1 MSVTF
6 LPQRDRRFPS
16 LSVSQY
22 ALCSPVAPF
31 TLIHLS
37 PLTTT
42 HSLPQLARF
51 LLSILRG
58 NLRQMLLN
66 TLLGVMAV
74 IIDLAFVWATKTA
87 IDIATHQT
95 HPFPLTTAFL
105 LIFALMAVRIGLYVA
120 KSWFGVIFGVKA
132 SNTMRLNVFTT
143 LLHGDWTA
151 LRAYHSGDLMNR
163 LETDVDSV
171 VNFVTV
177 SIPSLVTTLVQFVG
191 AFIFLFCMSPALAC
205 VVVLVLPFFALASK
219 LFVRKLRHLTH
230 DVRESDSRIQSL
242 LQECLQHAM
251 VVKTL
256 LRMDFFA
263 SRLRSEQQEL
273 HSKIIRRGRF
283 SITSGSVT
291 MLGFAVGYLMAFIW
305 GTINL
310 ERGAITYGAM
320 LAFIQLVSK
329 IQTPVQ
335 DLTKFVPLFIR
346 TATSTDRLM
355 DITLIPA
362 EDFTAPPRPQGQLGI
377 ELRNVSFTYTE
388 GSRQVIDHFTYS
400 FPGGRATAIVGE
412 TGAGKTTLIKL
423 LFSLIRPQEG
433 DVVLTSSTGTRL
445 PVTPAMRA
453 WMSYV
458 PQGNTLFS
466 GTIRSNLLLGRPDA
480 TEADMLQALDTAEAS
495 FVKEK
500 PLGLDTPCGET
511 GDGLSEGQAQRIAIA
526 RALLARSPILVL
538 DEATSAL
545 DTDTEHRVLTNIMQT
560 LRDTTIIFITHR
572 PEVLNHMD
580 QTLHLKRTGSKS

>member
-1 MSVTF
+1 
-6 LPQRDRRFPS
+6 
-16 LSVSQY
+16 
-22 ALCSPVAPF
+22 
-31 TLIHLS
+31 
-37 PLTTT
+37 
-42 HSLPQLARF
+42 
-51 LLSILRG
+51 
-58 NLRQMLLN
+58 MLLN
-66 TLLGVMAV
+66 TLLGIMAV
-74 IIDLAFVWATKTA
+74 LTDLAFVWATKTA
-87 IDIATHQT
+87 IDIATHQAR
-95 HPFPLTTAFL
+95 PFPLTTAFL
-105 LIFALMAVRIGLYVA
+105 IIFTLMAVRIGLYVA
-120 KSWFGVIFGVKA
+120 KSWLGVLLGVKA
-132 SNTMRLNVFTT
+132 TNAMRLKVFTT
-143 LLHGDWTA
+143 LLHGEWSA
-151 LRAYHSGDLMNR
+151 LRGYHSGDLMNR

-177 SIPSLVTTLVQFVG
+177 SIPALVTTLVQFVG
-191 AFIFLFCMSPALAC
+191 AFIFLFCMDPVLAC

-219 LFVRKLRHLTH
+219 LFVRKLRRLTH
-230 DVRESDSRIQSL
+230 DVRDSDSRIQSL

-263 SRLRSEQQEL
+263 SRLNKEQQEL

-283 SITSGSVT
+283 SITSGTVT

-305 GTINL
+305 GTVNL
-310 ERGAITYGAM
+310 ESGAITYGAM

-329 IQTPVQ
+329 IQSPVQ

-362 EDFTAPPRPQGQLGI
+362 EDFTTQPRPQGKLGI
-377 ELRNVSFTYTE
+377 ELRNVSFAYTE
-388 GSRQVIDHFTYS
+388 GGRRIIDHLSYS
-400 FPGGRATAIVGE
+400 FPPGRATAIVGE

-423 LFSLIRPQEG
+423 LFSLIRPQDGEIA
-433 DVVLTSSTGTRL
+433 LTSSSGAHL
-445 PVTPAMRA
+445 PVTPAIRA
-453 WMSYV
+453 WFSYV

-466 GTIRSNLLLGRPDA
+466 GTIRSNLMLGCPNA
-480 TEADMLQALDTAEAS
+480 TEEDMLQALATAEAS
-495 FVKEK
+495 FVNEK

-526 RALLARSPILVL
+526 RALLAHSPILVL

-545 DTDTEHRVLTNIMQT
+545 DTDTEQRVLTNIMQT
-560 LRDTTIIFITHR
+560 LRDTTVIFITHR
-572 PEVLNHMD
+572 PEVLNHVD

>member
-1 MSVTF
+1 MDLTHRPHS
-6 LPQRDRRFPS
+6 PS
-16 LSVSQY
+16 FFHTV
-22 ALCSPVAPF
+22 
-31 TLIHLS
+31 
-37 PLTTT
+37 TTT
-42 HSLPQLARF
+42 RTIPQLVRF

-66 TLLGVMAV
+66 TILGIMAV
-74 IIDLAFVWATKTA
+74 LTDLAFVWATKTA
-87 IDIATHQT
+87 IDIATHQS

-105 LIFALMAVRIGLYVA
+105 IIFALMAVRIGLYVA
-120 KSWFGVIFGVKA
+120 KSWLGVLLGVKA
-132 SNTMRLNVFTT
+132 TNAMRLNVFST

-151 LRAYHSGDLMNR
+151 LRTYHSGDLMNR
-163 LETDVDSV
+163 LEADVDSV

-177 SIPSLVTTLVQFVG
+177 SIPALVTTLVQFAG
-191 AFIFLFCMSPALAC
+191 AFIFLFCMDPALAC

-230 DVRESDSRIQSL
+230 EVRDSDSRIQSL

-256 LRMDFFA
+256 LRMDFFT
-263 SRLRSEQQEL
+263 SLLNSEQQSL

-305 GTINL
+305 GTVNL
-310 ERGAITYGAM
+310 EQGTITYGAM

-329 IQTPVQ
+329 IQSPVQ

-355 DITLIPA
+355 DIALIPS
-362 EDFTAPPRPQGQLGI
+362 EDFTPRPCPQGQLGI
-377 ELRNVSFTYTE
+377 ELRDVQFAYAE
-388 GSRQVIDHFTYS
+388 GSRRVIDHLSFT
-400 FPGGRATAIVGE
+400 FPAGCATAIVGE

-423 LFSLIRPQEG
+423 LFSLVHPQGGE
-433 DVVLTSSTGTRL
+433 VMLTSTSGERMA
-445 PVTPAMRA
+445 VTPAMRA
-453 WMSYV
+453 WFSYV

-466 GTIRSNLLLGRPDA
+466 GTIRSNLQLGRPDA
-480 TEADMLQALDTAEAS
+480 TEADMLHALDMAEAR

-545 DTDTEHRVLTNIMQT
+545 DTDTERRVLTNIMHT
-560 LRDTTIIFITHR
+560 LRGTTVIFITHR
-572 PEVLNHMD
+572 PEVLNHVD
-580 QTLHLKRTGSKS
+580 HTLHLKRSVCKS

>member
-1 MSVTF
+1 MS
-6 LPQRDRRFPS
+6 
-16 LSVSQY
+16 
-22 ALCSPVAPF
+22 
-31 TLIHLS
+31 
-37 PLTTT
+37 TTRT
-42 HSLPQLARF
+42 LPQLARF
-51 LLSILRG
+51 LFHILRG

-66 TLLGVMAV
+66 TFLGIMAV
-74 IIDLAFVWATKTA
+74 LTDLAFVWATKTA
-87 IDIATHQT
+87 IDIATHQA

-105 LIFALMAVRIGLYVA
+105 IIFTLMAIRVGLYVA
-120 KSWFGVIFGVKA
+120 KSWLGVILGVKA
-132 SNTMRLNVFTT
+132 TNTMRLNVFTT
-143 LLHGDWTA
+143 LLHGEWDV
-151 LRAYHSGDLMNR
+151 LRTHHSGDLMNR
-163 LETDVDSV
+163 IETDVDAV

-177 SIPSLVTTLVQFVG
+177 SVPALVTTLVQFVG
-191 AFIFLFCMSPALAC
+191 AFIFLFCMDPALAC

-219 LFVRKLRHLTH
+219 LFVRKLRRLTH
-230 DVRESDSRIQSL
+230 DVRDSDSRIQSL

-263 SRLRSEQQEL
+263 SRLNTEQQEL

-283 SITSGSVT
+283 SITSGTVT

-305 GTINL
+305 GTVNL
-310 ERGAITYGAM
+310 ERGTITYGAM

-329 IQTPVQ
+329 IQSPVQ

-362 EDFTAPPRPQGQLGI
+362 EDFTHLPKPQGQLGI
-377 ELRNVSFTYTE
+377 EFRDVSFAYAAGT
-388 GSRQVIDHFTYS
+388 RKVIDNLSCS
-400 FPGGRATAIVGE
+400 FSPGCATAIVGE

-423 LFSLIRPQEG
+423 LFSLIRPQNGEVMLTTSEG
-433 DVVLTSSTGTRL
+433 ERM

-453 WMSYV
+453 WISYV

-466 GTIRSNLLLGRPDA
+466 GTIRSNLTLGNPHA
-480 TEADMLQALDTAEAS
+480 TEDDMLKALASAEAS
-495 FVKEK
+495 FVNEK

-545 DTDTEHRVLTNIMQT
+545 DSDTERRVLTNIMQT
-560 LRDTTIIFITHR
+560 LGDTTVIFITHR
-572 PEVLNHMD
+572 PEVLNHVD
-580 QTLHLKRTGSKS
+580 QILHLKRTGSKS